1 MNLAH
6 TQKKVGGG
14 GGGTVAHSVF
24 SNIFAHHRILLGTFV
39 WSFHRV
45 TFVGHYCVNRDEKIR
60 SDDFLFQQKPK
71 QSSNRRRTDP
81 VVTMS
86 SMFELILNEMRQLP
100 SVS

>member
-1 MNLAH
+1 M
-6 TQKKVGGG
+6 
-14 GGGTVAHSVF
+14 
-24 SNIFAHHRILLGTFV
+24 
-39 WSFHRV
+39 
-45 TFVGHYCVNRDEKIR
+45 TFVGHHCVNQDEKIR